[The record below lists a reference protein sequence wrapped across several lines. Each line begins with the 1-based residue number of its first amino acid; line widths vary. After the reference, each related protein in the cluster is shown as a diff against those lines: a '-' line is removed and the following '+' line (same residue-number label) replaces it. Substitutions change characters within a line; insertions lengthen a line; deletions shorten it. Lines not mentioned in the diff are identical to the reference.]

1 MSGSATRRAG
11 GTFETKKYLF
21 RILRAYSAL
30 IPPRH
35 LTIPPI
41 FSFSDVHSFF
51 LMDIL
56 LDDHLNKYP
65 PAQDYQRN
73 FWKWALERLEHLSGS
88 EEDNEIDERMY
99 QHYTTLIPSV
109 CANALPS
116 DSYITHY
123 WKPLNPSFSSEVEV
137 EPTYERITLL
147 ESRTTIVAGTTGLRT
162 WRASFALAQYLIEH
176 TDLIAH
182 RGVLELGSGTG
193 FLGILIA
200 SLQLRFDLTS
210 AVPTDGSQST
220 NLPTI
225 YLTDGN
231 PCVLDRCQHNT
242 KLPCNRSSSH
252 PNIEYRLLD
261 WCDAISSRDSHASFL
276 AHTNA
281 EVILG
286 ADVVFDPAMVPP
298 LVTTLSVALS
308 QDRAQMALIGI
319 TIRNLA
325 TFSYFL
331 QEIEKTLMVVEVQ
344 RPIEDSF
351 ISSTLDQVD
360 AELEV
365 KILKITKLT

>member
-11 GTFETKKYLF
+11 GTFDAKKYL
-21 RILRAYSAL
+21 LRVLHAYSAL

-41 FSFSDVHSFF
+41 FSFSNVHNFF
-51 LMDIL
+51 LIDIL

-65 PAQDYQRN
+65 PAQDYQRS
-73 FWKWALERLEHLSGS
+73 FWKWALERLENLSGS

-99 QHYTTLIPSV
+99 QHYTTIIPSV
-109 CANALPS
+109 ANALPS

-123 WKPLNPSFSSEVEV
+123 WKPLDPSFSSD
-137 EPTYERITLL
+137 PTYERITLL
-147 ESRTTIVAGTTGLRT
+147 ESRTTIAAGTTGLRT
-162 WRASFALAQYLIEH
+162 WRASLALAQYLIEH
-176 TDLIAH
+176 TDLVT
-182 RGVLELGSGTG
+182 RRDVLELGSGTG

-210 AVPTDGSQST
+210 AVPTDGSQSA

-225 YLTDGN
+225 YLTDVN

-242 KLPCNRSSSH
+242 KLPCNRSSFH
-252 PNIEYRLLD
+252 PNVEYRLLD
-261 WCDAISSRDSHASFL
+261 WCDAVSSRDSHASFL
-276 AHTNA
+276 ANTNA
-281 EVILG
+281 EIILG

-308 QDRAQMALIGI
+308 QGRAQMALIAI

-331 QEIEKTLMVVEVQ
+331 REIGRFPASNTKQPTLSAVVTN
-344 RPIEDSF
+344 REDPHGGGSPM
-351 ISSTLDQVD
+351 LHRG
-360 AELEV
+360 
-365 KILKITKLT
+365 